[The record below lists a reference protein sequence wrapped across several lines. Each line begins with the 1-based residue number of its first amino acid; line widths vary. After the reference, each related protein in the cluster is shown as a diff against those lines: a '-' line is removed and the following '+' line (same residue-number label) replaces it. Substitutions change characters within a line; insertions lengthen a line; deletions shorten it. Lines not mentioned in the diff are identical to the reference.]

1 MTTYTLKGIKVATY
15 LSTDSD
21 AFVANLYADKKLI
34 TMVENDG
41 RGGCHMYRT
50 KPECREDVKAF
61 MAWCETLPP
70 DKFESN
76 GKEYEI
82 AMCDDLWVSQ
92 QVAQH
97 LEDKDFKAK
106 CKKSTLIRL
115 TTDNEGEYQIYKNVA
130 YTPAIADQLRKKH
143 GDTLTEIINERYI

>member
-1 MTTYTLKGIKVATY
+1 M
-15 LSTDSD
+15 S
-21 AFVANLYADKKLI
+21 
-34 TMVENDG
+34 
-41 RGGCHMYRT
+41 
-50 KPECREDVKAF
+50 
-61 MAWCETLPP
+61 
-70 DKFESN
+70 
-76 GKEYEI
+76 
-82 AMCDDLWVSQ
+82 DDLWVSQ

-115 TTDNEGEYQIYKNVA
+115 TTDNEGEYQIYRNVA